1 METKTPKEKHPLLA
15 RAVPAAE
22 QLIREEHFSLENLCR
37 ALDCSLRELAEAVG
51 SVDELMLHVNE
62 RFMAGFVE
70 RTQVLDAQDEGDD
83 LKVLQDLA
91 LLWLDYAQTHP
102 QQLKVLL
109 QHRWTPGFERPDWY
123 MARVASC
130 FASLEGRLKKLAPG
144 ATHQSVSTAS
154 RTIYALTCGLF
165 FLSANE
171 RSTPVGIASQ
181 QKLLAVSVAW
191 LAEGLAQE

>member
-1 METKTPKEKHPLLA
+1 METTTPKEKHPLLL

-37 ALDCSLRELAEAVG
+37 ALSCSLRELAEAVG

-62 RFMAGFVE
+62 RFMAAFVE
-70 RTQVLDAQDEGDD
+70 RAEGVDAESGADDLQVLQA
-83 LKVLQDLA
+83 LILA
-91 LLWLDYAQTHP
+91 WLDHAQTHP

-109 QHRWTPGFERPDWY
+109 QHRWSPGFERPEWY
-123 MARVASC
+123 MQRVASC
-130 FASLEGRLKKLAPG
+130 FAAIERRLRKLAPG
-144 ATHQSVSTAS
+144 ATPQSIGAAS
-154 RTIYALTCGLF
+154 RAMYAMSCGLF

-181 QKLLAVSVAW
+181 QKLLAVAVAW